1 MTGPELDVREHRLAN
16 GLGVLLVPSRDAPVV
31 AVSIWYRTGSRHDPP
46 GRAGLAHL
54 IEHMAYKGTHRYAKG
69 EYDRILHAAGA
80 IHNASTWFDRTNYYI
95 VIGSARYPLALEL
108 EADRMRGAT
117 LTPEDLRDEAAVV
130 CNELQRNEDDPD
142 TAFFERL
149 LAAAFREHTY
159 GRPVGGTIEQVRATT
174 AADLRGFYDRRYRP
188 DGAYLVVAGDYDDA
202 RILDEIEAAF
212 GSIAPGAQ
220 PQGGLD
226 RGTVP
231 GADCEAKRAPDG
243 EPPQRG
249 ERRFELRKAG
259 RHEMLAIAYKVPG
272 RGHRDQYAIDVLAQI
287 LGHGRTSRLYRAL
300 VETGVAV
307 QAGAENLAVLADPFL
322 FHIDVDPA
330 RDAALEA
337 VEAAV
342 DAVVERLRREPVTP
356 EELAR
361 ARKRARADFVLRR
374 DRVTARAALIGELEA
389 SVGWRYQ
396 RDYLARL
403 DAVTAAAVLEAA
415 QRYLVRD
422 ERTVGQ
428 FRPTGEPEVEE

>member
-1 MTGPELDVREHRLAN
+1 VDEGRRVTGPELDVREHRLAN
-16 GLGVLLVPSRDAPVV
+16 GLSVLLVPSRDAPVV
-31 AVSIWYRTGSRHDPP
+31 AVSMWYRTGSRHDPP

-54 IEHMAYKGTHRYAKG
+54 IEHMVYKGTGRFAKG

-95 VIGSARYPLALEL
+95 VIGNDRYPLALEL

-130 CNELQRNEDDPD
+130 CNELQRNEDDP
-142 TAFFERL
+142 AFFERMQ
-149 LAAAFREHTY
+149 AAAFREHAY
-159 GRPVGGTIEQVRATT
+159 GRPVGGTIEQVRAIT
-174 AADLRGFYDRRYRP
+174 ADDLRDFYDQRYRP
-188 DGAYLVVAGDYDDA
+188 GAAYLVVAGDYDDA

-212 GSIAPGAQ
+212 GSIAPGSQ
-220 PQGGLD
+220 PQGGPD
-226 RGTVP
+226 RDP
-231 GADCEAKRAPDG
+231 PPAPVL
-243 EPPQRG
+243 EPPQCG

-259 RHEMLAIAYKVPG
+259 SHEMLAIAYKVPG
-272 RGHRDQYAIDVLAQI
+272 RAHEDQYALDVLAQI

-307 QAGAENLAVLADPFL
+307 QAGAENLAALADPFL

-330 RDAALEA
+330 RDTALMTLET
-337 VEAAV
+337 AV
-342 DAVVERLRREPVTP
+342 DAEIERLRREPVTL

-374 DRVTARAALIGELEA
+374 DRVTARASLIGELEA

-403 DAVTAAAVLEAA
+403 DAVSAQTVLEVA
-415 QRYLVRD
+415 RSHLVRE
-422 ERTVGQ
+422 ERTVGI
-428 FRPTGEPEVEE
+428 FRPTGEPEVEA

>member
-1 MTGPELDVREHRLAN
+1 LSGPELEVHEHRLAN

-54 IEHMAYKGTHRYAKG
+54 IEHMVYKGTARFAKG

-95 VIGSARYPLALEL
+95 VIGNDRYPLALEL

-149 LAAAFREHTY
+149 QAVAFREHAY
-159 GRPVGGTIEQVRATT
+159 GRPVGGTIEQVRAIT
-174 AADLRGFYDRRYRP
+174 AEDLRDFYDRRYRP
-188 DGAYLVVAGDYDDA
+188 DAACLVVAGDYDDA
-202 RILDEIEAAF
+202 RILDEIEAVF
-212 GSIAPGAQ
+212 GSIAPG
-220 PQGGLD
+220 P
-226 RGTVP
+226 RP
-231 GADCEAKRAPDG
+231 MIGAERETAPAPDC
-243 EPPQRG
+243 EPPQGG
-249 ERRFELRKAG
+249 ERRFEQRKAG
-259 RHEMLAIAYKVPG
+259 SHEMLAIAYKVPG
-272 RGHRDQYAIDVLAQI
+272 RAHADQYALDVLAQI

-307 QAGAENLAVLADPFL
+307 QAGAENLAALADPFL

-330 RDAALEA
+330 RDAAPAA

-342 DAVVERLRREPVTP
+342 DAEIERLRLEPVTP

-374 DRVTARAALIGELEA
+374 DRVTARASLIGELEA
-389 SVGWRYQ
+389 SIGWRYQ

-403 DAVTAAAVLEAA
+403 DAVTAPAVLEVA
-415 QRYLVRD
+415 QRYLVRE
-422 ERTVGQ
+422 ERTVGL
-428 FRPTGEPEVEE
+428 FRPTGEPEVEA